1 MVEIKEAFCIFDRD
15 ESGAISAKE
24 LGMVM
29 RSLGQ
34 NPTEQEVMN
43 WVNQV
48 DVDGKDMMLSYS
60 SLMTFQ
66 KILHTTFFKT

>member
-1 MVEIKEAFCIFDRD
+1 MFLFVAEIKEAFSVFDRD
-15 ESGAISAKE
+15 GSGAISAKE

-48 DVDGKDMMLSYS
+48 DVDGQNCRMHI
-60 SLMTFQ
+60 F
-66 KILHTTFFKT
+66 